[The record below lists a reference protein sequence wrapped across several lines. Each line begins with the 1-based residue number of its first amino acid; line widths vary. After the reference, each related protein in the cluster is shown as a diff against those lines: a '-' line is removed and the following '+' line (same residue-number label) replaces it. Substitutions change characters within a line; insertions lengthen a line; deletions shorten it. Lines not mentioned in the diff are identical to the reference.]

1 VDNPGARVLDPAY
14 LPHPG
19 ADPDAP
25 PLPTA
30 GTVRADWAA
39 LEQPCAGELAPAE
52 GFLEDSCTMTE
63 APEDAPVL
71 LVVGNSRVAQNA
83 MALVEPAREHGWR
96 LVVVRGPSC
105 VFTPGIATY
114 KGPECDAHNE
124 AVMDYIGRVAPRAVA
139 VSTTLLPKGGEPER
153 VSPVTEETVPA
164 LLADG
169 VDVVA
174 LRETPRLRA
183 DPITCLEDGGSVE
196 DCAEA
201 LDRGIMPRTRTD
213 AATLEELAGRGAGRV
228 YPLDLLPVVCP
239 EEECPPLIG
248 NVHVMFDEDHTTAT
262 YMESAGWAADRELT
276 GAGFPW

>member
-1 VDNPGARVLDPAY
+1 
-14 LPHPG
+14 
-19 ADPDAP
+19 
-25 PLPTA
+25 
-30 GTVRADWAA
+30 
-39 LEQPCAGELAPAE
+39 
-52 GFLEDSCTMTE
+52 MTE

-124 AVMDYIGRVAPRAVA
+124 AVIDYIGRVAPQAVA

-153 VSPVTEETVPA
+153 ISPVTEEMVPA

-169 VDVVA
+169 VDVIA
-174 LRETPRLRA
+174 LRETPRLLA
-183 DPITCLEDGGSVE
+183 DPITCLEDGGSTE
-196 DCAEA
+196 DCTEA

-213 AATLEELAGRGAGRV
+213 AATLEELAGRGEGRV

-239 EEECPPLIG
+239 EEECPPRIG

-262 YMESAGWAADRELT
+262 YMESAGWAADRELSE
-276 GAGFPW
+276 AGFPW